1 LLRESF
7 YNDVEHRDDDSQLS
21 GGGLKFDANFMGCRT
36 EISKMKKIYVGLL
49 LALSCQAASALEVI
63 VGHVISVE
71 PSSMHGIVS
80 FRMDAG
86 STSCPAGRWV
96 YWQKADTSNN
106 KIVYA
111 TLLQALATGKKI
123 EFYVNDGDTGCFGQY
138 LHLQSDA

>member
-1 LLRESF
+1 
-7 YNDVEHRDDDSQLS
+7 
-21 GGGLKFDANFMGCRT
+21 LKCDADFMGYRT
-36 EISKMKKIYVGLL
+36 LISKMKKIYIGLL

-63 VGHVISVE
+63 IGHVVSVE
-71 PSSMHGIVS
+71 ATYMPGIIP

-86 STSCPAGRWV
+86 STSCPAGRWI

-138 LHLQSDA
+138 LYLKSDA